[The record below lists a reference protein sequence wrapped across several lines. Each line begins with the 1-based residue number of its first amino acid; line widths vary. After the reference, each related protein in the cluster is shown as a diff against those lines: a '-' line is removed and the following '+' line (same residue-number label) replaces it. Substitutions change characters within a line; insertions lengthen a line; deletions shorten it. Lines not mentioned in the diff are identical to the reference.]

1 MKPYSAVAAAAAFVV
16 IASAPALASASAFSI
31 DFEAD
36 WNANNQFA
44 PDLDNYYNG
53 GTASNGAS
61 GPNRG
66 VSFVNVSGLSNQSP
80 DFTYYANAPS
90 PLGTAFA
97 HDNAYLNV
105 ASGVGN
111 ALAFYYSSPNDV
123 VGAVRAFSGLNG
135 TGTLLGTIDLVA
147 NFIDGSYDNWSLAT
161 LRFSGVARSFDF
173 TASADAA
180 GVLFDNVATVPEPG
194 MGLMLALGGAA
205 ALFARRSR
213 RRIA

>member
-1 MKPYSAVAAAAAFVV
+1 MKLYSAVAAAAAVV
-16 IASAPALASASAFSI
+16 LIAGAPALASASAFTI

-36 WNANNQFA
+36 WNIDNQFA
-44 PDLDNYYNG
+44 PDLNDYYNG
-53 GTASNGAS
+53 GTAGNGAS

-66 VSFVNVSGLSNQSP
+66 VSFVNVAGLSNQAP
-80 DFTYYANAPS
+80 AFTYYANAPS

-97 HDNAYLNV
+97 HDTAFLNV

-135 TGTLLGTIDLVA
+135 TGMLLGTIDLVA
-147 NFIDGSYDNWSLAT
+147 NFVDGTYDSWSLAT
-161 LRFSGVARSFDF
+161 LHFGGIARSFDF

-194 MGLMLALGGAA
+194 LGLMLALGGVAA
-205 ALFARRSR
+205 VVVRRSR
-213 RRIA
+213 RDA

>member
-1 MKPYSAVAAAAAFVV
+1 MKLYSAVAAAAAVV
-16 IASAPALASASAFSI
+16 SIAGAPTLACASPFSI
-31 DFEAD
+31 DFESD
-36 WNANNQFA
+36 WNINNQFA
-44 PDLDNYYNG
+44 PEINDYYNG

-66 VSFVNVSGLSNQSP
+66 VSFVNVAGLSNQSP

-97 HDNAYLNV
+97 QGAAFLNV

-147 NFIDGSYDNWSLAT
+147 NFIDGTYDNWSIAT
-161 LRFSGVARSFDF
+161 LHFSGIARSFDF
-173 TASADAA
+173 TASADTAA
-180 GVLFDNVATVPEPG
+180 VLFDNLATVPEPG
-194 MGLMLALGGAA
+194 MGLMLGLGGAA
-205 ALFARRSR
+205 ALIARRR
-213 RRIA
+213 RRA